1 MKRIFLFLFIS
12 IFIFS
17 CSNKYQKT
25 LKGNDANKKL
35 ELAQYYYNKKDY
47 FRANNL
53 FEQLQ
58 NTYTGTAMAE
68 KVMYYSAYCNY
79 GLQNYILAGY
89 QFKTY
94 YENFPTGS
102 WAEESLYMHAYCLYL
117 ESQHYY
123 LDQTDTYKGLD
134 ALKLFINVY
143 PESKYVSE
151 CNVLMDKLRGKL
163 SYKAYR
169 TAKLYHNIGEYKSAI
184 VALQNAIRDFPEIP
198 QKEELDYLTVK
209 SHYLLADNSIDDK
222 KESRYQDAI
231 LAYQQFN
238 GEYPDSKYQNELKK
252 MQYKSEGSLKK
263 IQAKNA
269 SKKEKDQ
276 SKTSF

>member
-1 MKRIFLFLFIS
+1 MKRITLLVFIS
-12 IFIFS
+12 LFVFS
-17 CSNKYQKT
+17 CGNKYQKT
-25 LKGNDANKKL
+25 LKGNDVNKKL

-47 FRANNL
+47 FRANSL

-58 NTYTGTAMAE
+58 NSYNGTAIAE
-68 KVMYYSAYCNY
+68 KVMYYSAYCNF
-79 GLQNYILAGY
+79 GLQNFILAGY

-94 YENFPTGS
+94 YENFPTGT

-134 ALKLFINVY
+134 AMKLFINVY
-143 PESKYVSE
+143 PDSKYVSE
-151 CNVLMDKLRGKL
+151 CNVLMDKLRDKL

-169 TAKLYHNIGEYKSAI
+169 NAKLYYNIGEYKSAI

-209 SHYLLADNSIDDK
+209 SYYLLADNSVEDK
-222 KESRYQDAI
+222 KQTRYQDAL
-231 LAYQQFN
+231 LAMQQFN
-238 GEYPDSKYQNELKK
+238 NDYPESKYLNELKK
-252 MQYKSEGSLKK
+252 MQYKSETSLKK
-263 IQAKNA
+263 LQLKAA
-269 SKKEKDQ
+269 HKEGKI
-276 SKTSF
+276 